1 MIKYLRLRI
10 GLITLVF
17 FSISQLS
24 FGQNTSILTGQDT
37 SRRVITTA
45 VPFLTIAPDAR
56 AGGMGDIGA
65 ATSADAASG
74 HWNPAKFA
82 FIENDYGF
90 SLSYTPWLGNI
101 INDMSI
107 SYLSGYYK
115 INRERTVAMSMR
127 YFDLGEIVFTDI
139 LGSNIGQFNPREFA
153 IDGTYSQMLSEKM
166 SLGVSLRYIHS
177 NLTGNAWN
185 TTNDAQAGNSV
196 AADIAWYYKKD
207 LLLSGKNSNLSIGV
221 AITNIGAKM
230 TYSNDNNKEF
240 IPTNFRTGIDFTT
253 SLDPHNHISFLFDFN
268 KLLVPTPPVYEIDD
282 NGSIVYNQN
291 GDPVIKRGMDP
302 NRPLINSMIT
312 SWYDAPD
319 GFSEE
324 MQEFIWAFGLEY
336 WYNDLFTLRTG
347 YFHENIN
354 KGDRKYF
361 TVGLGFR
368 YKVFGVDFAYL
379 IPQKS
384 NNPLAETLRFSL
396 IFNFDN
402 YKQQESITDDV
413 SN

>member
-1 MIKYLRLRI
+1 
-10 GLITLVF
+10 
-17 FSISQLS
+17 
-24 FGQNTSILTGQDT
+24 
-37 SRRVITTA
+37 
-45 VPFLTIAPDAR
+45 
-56 AGGMGDIGA
+56 
-65 ATSADAASG
+65 
-74 HWNPAKFA
+74 
-82 FIENDYGF
+82 
-90 SLSYTPWLGNI
+90 
-101 INDMSI
+101 
-107 SYLSGYYK
+107 
-115 INRERTVAMSMR
+115 MR